1 MYGNTYT
8 TSGYTTNGNANPNR
22 AGMMQQRYIQQTQP
36 GGYPMTAQQRIY
48 RTQPGATN
56 PQMMS
61 QQFKLNAYQMQYMQ
75 QQKADPMGFQT
86 KKPNVTSGSFNAQPQ
101 EMHVLQMAQQMQAM
115 QANRGVNMMQ
125 QPVYPYNRTAQQ
137 PSMKP
142 SYMQPQMAQMQ
153 RVTPPPPRKE
163 EPEKRE
169 PRILPPNEAPF
180 LTNRQIFDEMTGSV
194 IYRPARFVEVA
205 SAMKESKVGA
215 KMCDNA

>member
-137 PSMKP
+137 QPSMKP

-169 PRILPPNEAPF
+169 VANPPAERGALPHQPADLRRDDRQRDLPPCAVCGGGV
-180 LTNRQIFDEMTGSV
+180 RDEGVEGGS
-194 IYRPARFVEVA
+194 E
-205 SAMKESKVGA
+205 GA
-215 KMCDNA
+215 W